1 MDEVRMH
8 HLKCKPGE
16 IGKYVILPGDPG
28 RVEKIAG
35 FLDKPEFLVQNREYN
50 IWNGYL
56 DGELVTVCSTG
67 IGGPSAAIAMEELIK
82 SGADTFLRIGTC
94 GGVSEDPLPGDLII
108 PTGAIRKEGTGLEY
122 VPIEFPAVADPYMVN
137 ALAEA
142 SRERGVRHHLG
153 VVECKDSYYGQHEP
167 QLMPNEDELQ
177 RKWKAWKRAGAIGSE
192 MESATL
198 FLVASVRRVRCATI
212 LLLCRNKERD
222 RLLKEDSGAVWDTSE
237 AIQTGIAALKKLIC
251 RDRETK
257 VTF

>member
-1 MDEVRMH
+1 MDEERMH
-8 HLKCKPGE
+8 HLKCKLGE

-35 FLDKPEFLVQNREYN
+35 YLDNPEFLVQNREYN

-56 DGELVTVCSTG
+56 EGERVTVCSTG

-82 SGADTFLRIGTC
+82 CGADTFLRIGTC
-94 GGVSEDPLPGDLII
+94 GGVSEEPLPGDLII

-122 VPIEFPAVADPYMVN
+122 VPLEFPAVADHRMVR
-137 ALAEA
+137 ALTEA
-142 SRERGVRHHLG
+142 SEERNIRYHLG

-167 QLMPNEDELQ
+167 EFMPNEDELL
-177 RKWKAWKRAGAIGSE
+177 RKWKAWKRAGAIASE

-198 FLVASVRRVRCATI
+198 FIVASVRRVRCGTI

-222 RLLKEDSGAVWDTSE
+222 RLLNVDSGAVWDTGE
-237 AIQTGIAALKKLIC
+237 AIQTGILAIKKLIH
-251 RDRETK
+251 RDRDCKE
-257 VTF
+257 

>member
-1 MDEVRMH
+1 MDGERMH
-8 HLKCKPGE
+8 HLKCKQGE

-35 FLDKPEFLVQNREYN
+35 FLDTPEFLVQNREYN

-56 DGELVTVCSTG
+56 DGERVSVCSTG

-122 VPIEFPAVADPYMVN
+122 VPIEFPAVADQRMVT

-142 SRERGVRHHLG
+142 SEERGIRYHLG

-167 QLMPNEDELQ
+167 SLMPNEDELL
-177 RKWKAWKRAGAIGSE
+177 RKWKAWKRAGAIASE

-198 FLVASVRRVRCATI
+198 FIVASVRRVRCGTI

-222 RLLKEDSGAVWDTSE
+222 RLMNVDSGAVWDTTE
-237 AIQTGIAALKKLIC
+237 AIQTGILAIKKLIR
-251 RDRETK
+251 RDRENK
-257 VTF
+257 